1 MRLKQG
7 TELGLSQAMLCKY
20 YKINSFIC
28 FPPYPAHAS
37 SRSSKSCYCMP
48 LTVLVHNFCQNIP
61 KLIAIIVF
69 CGKGPHFCLCKPNK
83 EIRMLKLFGLFYCLP
98 LYKLSHIAFKYHGL
112 FMQLFFYDLLPQ
124 RRLSHVI
131 KLLSREI
138 CNYCRDIFQ
147 TLSSCTTILKISLQK

>member
-83 EIRMLKLFGLFYCLP
+83 EIRMLKLFGLFDCLP
-98 LYKLSHIAFKYHGL
+98 LYKLSHAYSFQISWIIHAVIFLRSFTIAAF
-112 FMQLFFYDLLPQ
+112 
-124 RRLSHVI
+124 I
-131 KLLSREI
+131 SR
-138 CNYCRDIFQ
+138 NQ
-147 TLSSCTTILKISLQK
+147 TFVERNL